1 MMKKITYAGA
11 ILEGFEYLL
20 EKYPNVFVIG
30 QGVWSPWYVGA
41 TMTDLEKKFGK
52 NRIIDTPVSES
63 ACNGIGVG
71 ASLYGYRPI
80 VIHPRMDFMLYG
92 MDAMVNQAAKW
103 SSMLGGEGRP
113 CVTFRSIINRGG
125 EQGAQHSQALHSW
138 FAHIPGLRVVMPSS
152 PLDARDLL
160 ISSVLCDDPVLY
172 IDDRWLY
179 LEEEDYKP
187 ITERSLSEEKP
198 MVICEGHHLTLVGS
212 GYAVKVC
219 KTIAAGLKNENI
231 FCDIVD
237 IAVLNPLDIAPVL
250 NSVQKTGLLY
260 VVDGG
265 WKNCGFSAE
274 VIASVCEKINPLEL
288 KKSPKRYTIM
298 NAPAPSSLPLEK
310 EYYFNEKKIIDE
322 IIMDLKS

>member
-1 MMKKITYAGA
+1 MIKKITYAGA

-20 EKYPNVFVIG
+20 ENYPNVFVIG
-30 QGVWSPWYVGA
+30 QGVWSPWYVGSS
-41 TMTDLEKKFGK
+41 MNDLEKKFGK
-52 NRIIDTPVSES
+52 NRVIDTPVSES

-179 LEEEDYKP
+179 SEEEDYKP
-187 ITERSLSEEKP
+187 VKERPLSMEVP
-198 MVICEGHHLTLVGS
+198 SVISSGQHLTLVGS
-212 GYAVKVC
+212 GYAIRVC
-219 KTIAAGLKNENI
+219 KNVSNKLKDHNI
-231 FCDIVD
+231 SCEIIDIS
-237 IAVLNPLDIAPVL
+237 VLNPLDVEPIL
-250 NSVQKTGLLY
+250 KSVQKTGRLY
-260 VVDGG
+260 AVDGG

-274 VIASVCEKINPLEL
+274 IIASVCEKTNPSHF

-298 NAPAPSSLPLEK
+298 DAPAPSSLPLEK
-310 EYYFNEKKIIDE
+310 EYYLNEQKIISD
-322 IIMDLKS
+322 ILVDIKS